1 MQDNSIIEITLKG
14 CKNPTYK
21 MQILSIEKKGI
32 RGFFRCNFGQGW
44 EEIITDKATGEKS
57 VGMILFEIAA
67 KIEMVEEKVL

>member
-1 MQDNSIIEITLKG
+1 
-14 CKNPTYK
+14 